1 MNTQLR
7 TKSQTGSRIVSSKAG
22 RVIPNKRDKVSMRT
36 SLKTNEIL
44 KKLDEFNRIRDNIE
58 KTSITQDRVENPYN
72 DVGLED
78 GLLEE
83 QNPNEPPL
91 DDNLVPMSQVGSQ
104 LTS

>member
-1 MNTQLR
+1 
-7 TKSQTGSRIVSSKAG
+7 
-22 RVIPNKRDKVSMRT
+22 MRT

-58 KTSITQDRVENPYN
+58 KQTITAQEKVENPYVDN
-72 DVGLED
+72 TVVVQEEVQ
-78 GLLEE
+78 LEE

-91 DDNLVPMSQVGSQ
+91 EEDFDQETK